1 MPAIPNHTE
10 VPVFDVNQLRNVCM
24 EDQEL
29 MRELVTA
36 LIDDANQQIPV
47 LKDAVEHAD
56 STRAARLAHYVK
68 GACANVGAASMAA
81 LLKSIESSAI
91 AGNFS
96 ACRTSLVNLSAELQ
110 KFSTEAAAL

>member
-1 MPAIPNHTE
+1 MPNETE
-10 VPVFDVNQLRNVCM
+10 VPVFDLNQLRNICM

-36 LIDDANQQIPV
+36 LIDDASQQIPV
-47 LKDAVEHAD
+47 LKDAVEQAD
-56 STRAARLAHYVK
+56 SNRTARVAHYIE

-81 LLKSIESSAI
+81 VLRNIETSAI

-96 ACRTSLVNLSAELQ
+96 DCRTSLANLSAELQ
-110 KFSTEAAAL
+110 KFSSEAASF